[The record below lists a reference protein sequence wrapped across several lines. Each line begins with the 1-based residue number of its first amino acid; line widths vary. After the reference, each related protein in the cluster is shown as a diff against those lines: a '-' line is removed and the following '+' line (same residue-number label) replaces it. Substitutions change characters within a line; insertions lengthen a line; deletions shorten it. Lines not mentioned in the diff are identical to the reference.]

1 MQPERLPP
9 HTPSPPPA
17 QHAQKEPSPTPRS
30 PVVGRW
36 SSGATITRSWRIG
49 SIPLQSIAIGFKA
62 LASRVAQAVAR
73 PSAAR
78 RASESEESRPVNL
91 HSPDRK
97 AVGIRGAQA
106 AGKEVIQQLKT
117 ALTDNL
123 IEMLCGPTTETVD
136 ASGICKAF
144 EKDALRGTDVVDQVA
159 QPPQALQADLPNGE
173 NQGDQRR
180 AAIQTYMSKLG
191 SARFGSDPVLMEA
204 FTKIA
209 HQGAFKP
216 VTEKMGALLGEC
228 TFSTPVDKAPLVSLP
243 KTTRR
248 FELHAATVTRDTAS
262 LEVSMHLNASINMVA
277 AMTGDPRIFNS
288 DTSEVRFSIRVTIA
302 IDRQKIL
309 APPSSDPTADKKS
322 TEPEDSLSAGIS
334 GEKHHPS
341 RLPHE
346 AITLTVADTRVE
358 YHLDPA

>member
-1 MQPERLPP
+1 MPTERRPP

-17 QHAQKEPSPTPRS
+17 QHAQKEPSPTARS

-49 SIPLQSIAIGFKA
+49 SIPLQSIATGFKT

-78 RASESEESRPVNL
+78 RASESEESGRVNL

-97 AVGIRGAQA
+97 AVGIRGTQT
-106 AGKEVIQQLKT
+106 AGKEVIEKLDK
-117 ALTDNL
+117 ALTDDL
-123 IEMLCGPTTETVD
+123 IAMLCDPTTETVD

-159 QPPQALQADLPNGE
+159 PPPQALQADLPNGE

-180 AAIQTYMSKLG
+180 AAIQTYMFKLG

-216 VTEKMGALLGEC
+216 VTEKMGALLGKC
-228 TFSTPVDKAPLVSLP
+228 DFSTPVADALAVFLP

-248 FELHAATVTRDTAS
+248 FELHAATVTSDTAR
-262 LEVSMHLNASINMVA
+262 LEVSMHLNASINIIA
-277 AMTGDPRIFNS
+277 GTTGSPKIFNP
-288 DTSEVRFSIRVTIA
+288 DNSEVCFSSRMILE
-302 IDRQKIL
+302 IDRRKAL
-309 APPSSDPTADKKS
+309 PPPPSDPTPDKKS
-322 TEPEDSLSAGIS
+322 TEPKGSLHADTS
-334 GEKHHPS
+334 GEKRHPS
-341 RLPHE
+341 RLPRD
-346 AITLTVADTRVE
+346 AIKLTVADTRFE
-358 YHLDPA
+358 YRLDPA